1 MGSIGNFDDIISE
14 FSKWHTGYVVADWEN
29 TDDGGR
35 KNTYKKVRIWG
46 SLQPGGRKKIIK
58 SDGASVI
65 ENTYDFYASSK
76 YILNEGDYIKDKNGN
91 ILIVESLDPWEE
103 EGDYRKYSLLRTTMT
118 EARVLDEFIG
128 DVNPDADLPNPEL
141 SKLLKEKV
149 LK

>member
-1 MGSIGNFDDIISE
+1 MGRVGNFDDIISE
-14 FSKWHTGYVVADWEN
+14 FAKWHTAYVVADWEN
-29 TDDGGR
+29 TPDGGR
-35 KNTYKKVRIWG
+35 KNTYKKVRVWG
-46 SLQPGGRKKIIK
+46 TLQSGGRKKIIK
-58 SDGASVI
+58 SNGASVI

-91 ILIVESLDPWEE
+91 ILIIDGLDPWEE
-103 EGDYRKYSLLRTTMT
+103 EGDFRKYSLLRTTMT

-128 DVNPDADLPNPEL
+128 DVNPDADEPNPEL